1 MLVTYWGLG
10 MSKVSKGE
18 DVKNEGVGA
27 VINGVGGQ
35 IPLVIIYINPHQNYC
50 YVLWGNC

>member
-1 MLVTYWGLG
+1 

-27 VINGVGGQ
+27 VMNGVEGQ
-35 IPLVIIYINPHQNYC
+35 IPLVIIYVNPHQNY
-50 YVLWGNC
+50 YYAL